1 MQEQGKKQNHSFI
14 IGKEAKKKENQ
25 QNDTNEPRKI
35 IPGAERIKKQRDR
48 RINNQ
53 NMLDCS
59 KCCEPH
65 NIYRDLIALSLYINL
80 LFIFK
85 F

>member
-1 MQEQGKKQNHSFI
+1 MNQEK
-14 IGKEAKKKENQ
+14 
-25 QNDTNEPRKI
+25 T
-35 IPGAERIKKQRDR
+35 PGAERIIKQRDG
-48 RINNQ
+48 RINNE
-53 NMLDCS
+53 NVLDCS